1 MNKDHIKGGID
12 QAVGKVK
19 EAVGNATDDQKLA
32 NEGAAQQIKG
42 AAKETWGNVKD
53 SANEA
58 SALAWTRLNKTETRA
73 DGKSQE
79 LRDKVTEAAQNV
91 KHTIADK
98 LDQFNKNQEEKR
110 DDIRKAS

>member
-1 MNKDHIKGGID
+1 M
-12 QAVGKVK
+12 
-19 EAVGNATDDQKLA
+19 
-32 NEGAAQQIKG
+32 KG

-58 SALAWTRLNKTETRA
+58 SALAWTRINKTEAQA
-73 DGKSQE
+73 DEESQE
-79 LRDKVTEAAQNV
+79 LRDKITEATQNV

-98 LDQFNKNQEEKR
+98 LDQFNKSQENKR